1 MRWILPLILGPA
13 LISGCATDIPH
24 SQQNKADASSK
35 PMAVYGIAQETAN
48 GRDRF
53 VWCGACPSLTPKTAE
68 TGEPPHKD
76 PTPPR
81 KANAAVKQWKP
92 AAIIH
97 FDFNSAVIKSSE
109 AVKLAGLLKGISG
122 NVILVLRG
130 YTDAAGGMAY
140 NQRLAWR
147 RAQAVRRWLS
157 AHLDRQPRYEIR
169 AFGKCCYARQPGLRP
184 ENRRVEIYIRKE
196 SER

>member
-1 MRWILPLILGPA
+1 MRWILPLILGTA
-13 LISGCATDIPH
+13 LISGCATDTPYP
-24 SQQNKADASSK
+24 QQNKADASSK
-35 PMAVYGIAQETAN
+35 PVAVYGIAQETAN
-48 GRDRF
+48 GKERF

-68 TGEPPHKD
+68 TGESPHKE

-81 KANAAVKQWKP
+81 KANAVVKQWKP

-97 FDFNSAVIKSSE
+97 FDFNSATIKPNE
-109 AVKLAGLLKGISG
+109 KTKLAGLFKDIGRNTTI
-122 NVILVLRG
+122 ILRG

-140 NQRLAWR
+140 NQHLAWR

-157 AHLDRQPRYEIR
+157 EHLERQPGYEIR

-196 SER
+196 SKR